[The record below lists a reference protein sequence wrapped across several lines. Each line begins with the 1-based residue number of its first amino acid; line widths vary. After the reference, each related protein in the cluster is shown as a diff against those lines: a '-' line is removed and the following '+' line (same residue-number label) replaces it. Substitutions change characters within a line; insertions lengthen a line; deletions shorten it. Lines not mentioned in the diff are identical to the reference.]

1 MRKIRLTES
10 ELINLINDIIKESK
24 HEFQNY
30 EDSILDKISSDGI
43 ESLSDIEKKILD
55 SVSNQNYE
63 VKPIMLMIAKKIAKQ
78 ESLSDIEQMF
88 YDEYSVGPE
97 ED

>member
-10 ELINLINDIIKESK
+10 ELIKFIKQIIKEAK

-43 ESLSDIEKKILD
+43 ESLSDIEKNILIHIMTFWKTRNN
-55 SVSNQNYE
+55 VSSFNTRSSSAIPFWNYGFE
-63 VKPIMLMIAKKIAKQ
+63 VPTI
-78 ESLSDIEQMF
+78 
-88 YDEYSVGPE
+88 
-97 ED
+97 